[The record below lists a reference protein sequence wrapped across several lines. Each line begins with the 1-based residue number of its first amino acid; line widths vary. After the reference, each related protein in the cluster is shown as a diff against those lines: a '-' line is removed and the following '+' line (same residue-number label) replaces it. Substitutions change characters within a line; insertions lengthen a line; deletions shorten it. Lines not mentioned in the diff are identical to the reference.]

1 MHIICNLLL
10 LQLYYTL
17 LIHKE
22 YFNESCVIPVCLII
36 AWKRGSLTS
45 LKPDNFLPDI
55 LTECFSYYQV
65 VGEGVKYYGHVY
77 TSLEVKV
84 QKELLVILWFSNQW
98 HVSSVERGYI
108 NIEVLAP

>member
-1 MHIICNLLL
+1 MLNYCLEKRFSY
-10 LQLYYTL
+10 QLETGQL
-17 LIHKE
+17 
-22 YFNESCVIPVCLII
+22 F
-36 AWKRGSLTS
+36 A
-45 LKPDNFLPDI
+45 DI
-55 LTECFSYYQV
+55 LTKCFSYYQV